1 MGGARQRGEDLFS
14 CSVKL
19 PRVGAGM
26 FPGME
31 WGEIRGGYLSF
42 DYKVHFD
49 EPQMIIWMTQE
60 IGPALAA
67 VLAIFGILI
76 APLVQP
82 AWLLSLLV
90 ILFSCVLLLIKG
102 TRYVAV
108 SIIVTALLYGLGLFS
123 LAVFASTLAIVVLG
137 EFAFRVTGET
147 PKSYLAYIVTGSV
160 GAVLAMAYLGVFS
173 PLTVLIGALVAVFL
187 RAALVGREDALMI
200 EALGVAMAQQ
210 LFFEI
215 GYSVDLQSLLLALV
229 IALVFGYLSYRFKAA
244 DLSGLFSGAII
255 GLLLIVFADVRW
267 FFVMLVFFILGSA
280 TTRFKYREKI
290 DLGVAQS
297 HGGVRGY
304 LNVFANGL
312 VATVGAVLYGITGHP
327 ACVALFLGSVASA
340 AADTV
345 ASEVGV
351 MGGTPHLITTLRPVP
366 PGTNGGVTLLGEVT
380 GLGAAA
386 FVSLT
391 AWALGVADPFIAVVG
406 TLAGFIGTNLDSLVG
421 ATLENRGVFGNAGT
435 NFIATLGGGLFA
447 AVLVLVL

>member
-1 MGGARQRGEDLFS
+1 
-14 CSVKL
+14 
-19 PRVGAGM
+19 
-26 FPGME
+26 
-31 WGEIRGGYLSF
+31 
-42 DYKVHFD
+42 
-49 EPQMIIWMTQE
+49 MTRE

-67 VLAIFGILI
+67 VLAVFGILI

-90 ILFSCVLLLIKG
+90 ILFSGVLLLIKG
-102 TRYVAV
+102 TRYVSI
-108 SIIVTALLYGLGLFS
+108 SIIVTALLYGLGLLS
-123 LAVFASTLAIVVLG
+123 LAVFASTLAIIVLG
-137 EFAFRVTGET
+137 EFAFRATGGK
-147 PKSYLAYIVTGSV
+147 PRSYIAYIVSGIL
-160 GAVLAMAYLGVFS
+160 GALAAMAYLGVFS

-215 GYSVDLQSLLLALV
+215 GYSIDLQSLLLAAV
-229 IALVFGYLSYRFKAA
+229 IALVFGYLSYHFRAA

-267 FFVMLVFFILGSA
+267 FFIMLVFFILGSGA
-280 TTRFKYREKI
+280 TKFKYREKN

-327 ACVALFLGSVASA
+327 ACIALFLGSVASA

-345 ASEVGV
+345 ASEIGV
-351 MGGTPHLITTLRPVP
+351 MGGRPYLITTLERVS
-366 PGTNGGVTLLGEVT
+366 PGTNGGVTLLGEAV

-391 AWALGVADPFIAVVG
+391 AWALGVADPWIAVIGMIAGFVG
-406 TLAGFIGTNLDSLVG
+406 TNVDSVVG

-435 NFIATLGGGLFA
+435 NLIATLGGGICA
-447 AVLVLVL
+447 AGLALLL